1 VSRFL
6 VIAWVVGPLGWLS
19 GCPGVQSYKLSET
32 PINLTNSDN
41 PTDAEKVAK
50 LWEKNLVHD
59 VKEDSK
65 VPDPEQADNSTSSFK
80 DLAKH
85 LEFMM
90 VKMAQVETVVQ
101 LQQAEIAA
109 QQAEIDALKEH
120 VGLDVQHVEMARKH
134 SRDPHAASHVLKAVL
149 DKHHHQRETRDFRP
163 GAHKEPVAEDGSVP
177 PRPESQAEALL
188 QRQARSSEKEEDS
201 ENFLDESLSS
211 KWNPLDEFKR
221 TVNKAE
227 VKKRGKAVEFIQ
239 NTVIDTVDMAYT
251 ILSNFMGFEFDSSC
265 DNRLPSAGLNGQ
277 YLDINFGKLK
287 CTATLVGTTITLFD
301 IPTVHRNFKLP
312 DPLHYLPEQIKT
324 VARASGENV
333 GRVFSFM
340 HDILHT
346 GGCNRAD
353 TFHCIAKRIS
363 SFVMQFEPP
372 LKWLPSPVGVLADS
386 PLNSIKSLMAMGKD
400 LMHCQHFESGT
411 ELTKRLGSKIVNL
424 VPPLSYLNRLGE
436 VMAETIEAFAK
447 AATALLKK
455 ALKGGTSLI
464 QKAAI
469 SDFPAVGKMPVR
481 HQQGDL
487 IVEAHSQELHP
498 SLLEFSSNDALY
510 SDGPGIKLKKGDD
523 VQVTNLITQ
532 FNGREANSG
541 SCLAFA
547 PRNKNGAQ
555 VGNHQE
561 ATKGDWTAAT
571 KDDFVQLEPWA
582 VPCDNTWMKDNWNK
596 WQGYSFYTGTAAVEK
611 CLSVT
616 FKIDIQPVVAF
627 VAGLSIKFLPTLFDL
642 ITTVCWPNQMPG
654 GLDLSVLRSELKTGD
669 HLLFSRTL
677 RLAKRFGSDTHF
689 VKKNLGTGFQTWR
702 SPLGIAKGE
711 SRPAFAPM
719 SLLEGNRSQVEGG
732 EGEKLETESWYWK
745 TETED
750 LYLASVD
757 YDDSM
762 EVNTT
767 WEMRGADAARHL
779 SAMQEAQA
787 QGKED
792 IIQLFNFKKPGMT
805 NFHIQGLLNGKSLEL
820 GLQMGFGPYQ
830 SPSRR
835 IPLADIGVQF
845 AVILAAVPWI
855 SVETKKTAIAAL
867 RDFSTE
873 DAGRVK
879 GLPLRP
885 GSVIAL
891 HCTHNNRYL
900 SMGGDNI
907 YGSPGER
914 PDGIKDW
921 WTHQRFTVV
930 DAGNGQ
936 IALHNALHNRF
947 LKSFGSG
954 VSPHKN
960 WNELPHNWGGEK
972 WNVVDA
978 GNGQIALQGSS
989 KVFLKVD
996 NGGGAGFTH
1005 PIDHLPAH
1013 YTWERFT
1020 VVAAEVKLVPGSTV
1034 ALYNTHHRKFI
1045 AMRKDHLE
1053 PGGYREG
1060 GDMPEEWTHERF
1072 TVIQKNGRE
1081 IALHNARH
1089 NRFIKINGASP
1100 HQNPD
1105 QFPQGWGMEAFE
1117 VWPAVDGEMMLWNPS
1132 VNRFVQMGGGHMGES
1147 GHPPA
1152 GFDTRGWAWER
1163 FRVVHVKPY
1172 LEPGT
1177 VVGLHSA
1184 VHNRFLEM
1192 RDNHW
1197 MYRSPVKGVADLP
1210 NWWSWQHFKV
1220 VDAGNGQIGL
1230 YNEHHRRYVSMK
1242 GCHKQ
1247 LGTHHERHG
1256 WESFTVVP
1264 GSDLFDGVI
1273 ALHNSHHNCFIRMTA
1288 HHADASSPKPIQDLP
1303 HHWNQERFHIV
1314 KVGVGNQASEP
1325 AGKHLDVS
1333 LT

>member
-1 VSRFL
+1 MKQTFPAASLSSMMQVSRFL
-6 VIAWVVGPLGWLS
+6 VIAWVVGPLGPLS

-32 PINLTNSDN
+32 PINLTNSEV
-41 PTDAEKVAK
+41 EKLVG
-50 LWEKNLVHD
+50 KNVVHD
-59 VKEDSK
+59 FEEDSK
-65 VPDPEQADNSTSSFK
+65 VHKPEQAGNSTNSFE
-80 DLAKH
+80 DFAKNW
-85 LEFMM
+85 EFMM
-90 VKMAQVETVVQ
+90 LKMAQVETVVQ

-134 SRDPHAASHVLKAVL
+134 SRDPHAASDVLKAVL
-149 DKHHHQRETRDFRP
+149 DKHHHQRETREYHP
-163 GAHKEPVAEDGSVP
+163 AAHKEPMAEPVA
-177 PRPESQAEALL
+177 ESQAEALL

-201 ENFLDESLSS
+201 ENLLDEALSS
-211 KWNPLDEFKR
+211 KLPDWLKNA
-221 TVNKAE
+221 VNKAVDTVDGTGLTGDALGHAFNE

-239 NTVIDTVDMAYT
+239 NTVIDTVDKAMV
-251 ILSNFMGFEFDSSC
+251 ILTMFRGFEFSQDCPTPEPPTIGISGY
-265 DNRLPSAGLNGQ
+265 NIKLNPGRLRCSV
-277 YLDINFGKLK
+277 
-287 CTATLVGTTITLFD
+287 TLVGKTITLFD
-301 IPTVHRNFKLP
+301 TPWSNGDLMP
-312 DPLHYLPEQIKT
+312 
-324 VARASGENV
+324 
-333 GRVFSFM
+333 
-340 HDILHT
+340 
-346 GGCNRAD
+346 
-353 TFHCIAKRIS
+353 
-363 SFVMQFEPP
+363 
-372 LKWLPSPVGVLADS
+372 LPSPPLDILPGAIRDLANTPLSVLAKS
-386 PLNSIKSLMAMGKD
+386 PVNSIKSLMAMGQE
-400 LMHCQHFESGT
+400 LMHCQHFESGE
-411 ELTKRLGSKIVNL
+411 ELTKCLGSQIIDR
-424 VPPLSYLNRLGE
+424 VPPLSHLNRLGE

-447 AATALLKK
+447 VATALAKK
-455 ALKGGTSLI
+455 SLKGGTSLI
-464 QKAAI
+464 QKATWAGSALMYIAAAI

-498 SLLEFSSNDALY
+498 SLLEFSSNDGLY
-510 SDGPGIKLKKGDD
+510 SDGPVKLFKGDD

-561 ATKGDWTAAT
+561 ATKGDWTSAT

-627 VAGLSIKFLPTLFDL
+627 IAGISIKLVPTLFDL

-654 GLDLSVLRSELKTGD
+654 GLDLSVLRSELKTGG

-677 RLAKRFGSDTHF
+677 RLAKRFGSDTRF
-689 VKKNLGTGFQTWR
+689 VKKNLGTGYQTWR

-711 SRPAFAPM
+711 TRPAFAPM
-719 SLLEGNRSQVEGG
+719 SLLEGNRSQIEDG

-762 EVNTT
+762 EANTT

-787 QGKED
+787 QGKEN
-792 IIQLFNFKKPGMT
+792 IIQLFNLEKPGLS
-805 NFHIQGLLNGKSLEL
+805 NFHIQGLLNGNSLEL

-855 SVETKKTAIAAL
+855 SVESKKTAIAAL

-900 SMGGDNI
+900 SMDSNHVQ
-907 YGSPGER
+907 GSPEER

-921 WTHQRFTVV
+921 WNHERFTVV
-930 DAGNGQ
+930 DAGHGK
-936 IALHNALHNRF
+936 IALHNAHHNKF
-947 LKSFGSG
+947 LKSSGSG
-954 VSPHKN
+954 VSPQKN
-960 WNELPHNWGGEK
+960 VNELPHDWGAER

-989 KVFLKVD
+989 KVFLSVND
-996 NGGGAGFTH
+996 GGGAGFTD
-1005 PIDHLPAH
+1005 PRDHLPASW
-1013 YTWERFT
+1013 TWERFT

-1045 AMRKDHLE
+1045 AMRRNHLE
-1053 PGGYREG
+1053 PGGSSEG
-1060 GDMPEEWTHERF
+1060 GDLPEEWTHERF

-1089 NRFIKINGASP
+1089 NRFIKVNGASP
-1100 HQNPD
+1100 HKNPD
-1105 QFPQGWGMEAFE
+1105 QFPQGWGH
-1117 VWPAVDGEMMLWNPS
+1117 
-1132 VNRFVQMGGGHMGES
+1132 GGLRS
-1147 GHPPA
+1147 LA
-1152 GFDTRGWAWER
+1152 G
-1163 FRVVHVKPY
+1163 
-1172 LEPGT
+1172 
-1177 VVGLHSA
+1177 
-1184 VHNRFLEM
+1184 
-1192 RDNHW
+1192 
-1197 MYRSPVKGVADLP
+1197 
-1210 NWWSWQHFKV
+1210 
-1220 VDAGNGQIGL
+1220 
-1230 YNEHHRRYVSMK
+1230 
-1242 GCHKQ
+1242 C
-1247 LGTHHERHG
+1247 
-1256 WESFTVVP
+1256 
-1264 GSDLFDGVI
+1264 
-1273 ALHNSHHNCFIRMTA
+1273 
-1288 HHADASSPKPIQDLP
+1288 
-1303 HHWNQERFHIV
+1303 
-1314 KVGVGNQASEP
+1314 
-1325 AGKHLDVS
+1325 
-1333 LT
+1333 

>member
-1 VSRFL
+1 
-6 VIAWVVGPLGWLS
+6 
-19 GCPGVQSYKLSET
+19 
-32 PINLTNSDN
+32 
-41 PTDAEKVAK
+41 
-50 LWEKNLVHD
+50 
-59 VKEDSK
+59 
-65 VPDPEQADNSTSSFK
+65 
-80 DLAKH
+80 
-85 LEFMM
+85 
-90 VKMAQVETVVQ
+90 MAQVETVVQ
-101 LQQAEIAA
+101 LQQAEI
-109 QQAEIDALKEH
+109 
-120 VGLDVQHVEMARKH
+120 RT
-134 SRDPHAASHVLKAVL
+134 RDPHAASDILKAVF
-149 DKHHHQRETRDFRP
+149 DKHHHQRETRKFDPDARKDAVGEDRP
-163 GAHKEPVAEDGSVP
+163 VP
-177 PRPESQAEALL
+177 PRAESQEEALL
-188 QRQARSSEKEEDS
+188 QRQARSSEKEADS
-201 ENFLDESLSS
+201 EHSLDESLSS
-211 KWNPLDEFKR
+211 KWNPLKEFER
-221 TVNKAE
+221 TVNKAVDKLDGDGLGLDALGDAFDK
-227 VKKRGKAVEFIQ
+227 VKEQGNHLEFIQ
-239 NTVIDTVDMAYT
+239 NTVIDTVDKAWT
-251 ILSNFMGFEFDSSC
+251 ILSKFTGFSFSSNC
-265 DNRLPSAGLNGQ
+265 NAHTPSASVNGYYLN
-277 YLDINFGKLK
+277 INFGNLR
-287 CTATLVGTTITLFD
+287 CSVTLVGRTVQLFH
-301 IPTVHRNFKLP
+301 TNWANQNFKLP
-312 DPLHYLPEQIKT
+312 NPFHHFSVLDHLPHQIRS
-324 VARASGENV
+324 VAYSGQIGKVIGSSQEAV
-333 GRVFSFM
+333 DRLFGFV
-340 HDILHT
+340 HDVLNT
-346 GGCNRAD
+346 GHCNRGD
-353 TFHCIAKRIS
+353 TFHCIAKRLAS
-363 SFVMQFEPP
+363 YVMQFEPP
-372 LKWLPSPVGVLADS
+372 LNWLPSPVGVLAGS

-400 LMHCQHFESGT
+400 LMNCQHFESST
-411 ELTKRLGSKIVNL
+411 ELTKCLGFKIVNL

-436 VMAETIEAFAK
+436 VMEETIEAFAK
-447 AATALLKK
+447 AATALAKK
-455 ALKGGTSLI
+455 ALKGGTSLV
-464 QKAAI
+464 QKASL

-487 IVEAHSQELHP
+487 IVELHSQELHP
-498 SLLEFSSNDALY
+498 SLLEFSSALGQQQQDALG
-510 SDGPGIKLKKGDD
+510 SDGPGVKLVKGDD

-532 FNGREANSG
+532 FNGREADSG

-555 VGNHQE
+555 AGNHQE
-561 ATKGDWTAAT
+561 ATKDDWTSAT

-596 WQGYSFYTGTAAVEK
+596 WQGYSFYTGSAAVEK

-689 VKKNLGTGFQTWR
+689 VKKNLGSGYQTWR
-702 SPLGIAKGE
+702 HPLGIAKGE
-711 SRPAFAPM
+711 SRPGFAPM
-719 SLLEGNRSQVEGG
+719 SLLEGNRSSQVEGG

-762 EVNTT
+762 EANTT

-792 IIQLFNFKKPGMT
+792 IIKLFNFKKPGMT
-805 NFHIQGLLNGKSLEL
+805 NFEVQGLLNGNSLEL

-835 IPLADIGVQF
+835 IQLADIGVQF

-900 SMGGDNI
+900 SMQSDHL
-907 YGSPGER
+907 YGSPEER

-936 IALHNALHNRF
+936 IALHNALHNKF
-947 LKSFGSG
+947 LKSHGSG
-954 VSPHKN
+954 VSPTKN
-960 WNELPHNWGGEK
+960 ANELPHNWGAEK
-972 WNVVDA
+972 WTVVDA
-978 GNGQIALQGSS
+978 GNGQIALQGTS
-989 KVFLKVD
+989 KRFLKVD
-996 NGGGAGFTH
+996 GGGGAGLTD
-1005 PIDHLPAH
+1005 PRDHLPADW
-1013 YTWERFT
+1013 TWERFT

-1034 ALYNTHHRKFI
+1034 ALYNTHHRKFV

-1053 PGGYREG
+1053 PGGFREG
-1060 GDMPEEWTHERF
+1060 GDLPDDWTHERF
-1072 TVIQKNGRE
+1072 TVIRKDGRQ

-1089 NRFIKINGASP
+1089 NRFIKVNGASP
-1100 HQNPD
+1100 HKNPD
-1105 QFPQGWGMEAFE
+1105 QLPGGWGLEVFE
-1117 VWPAVDGEMMLWNPS
+1117 VWPAVDGEMMLWNRG
-1132 VNRFVQMGGGHMGES
+1132 VNRMVQMGGGHMGES

-1152 GFDTRGWAWER
+1152 GLDTRSWPWER
-1163 FRVVHVKPY
+1163 FRVVHVKPF

-1177 VVGLHSA
+1177 VVALHNA
-1184 VHNRFLEM
+1184 VHNRFLSM
-1192 RDNHW
+1192 NSHHMMD
-1197 MYRSPVKGVADLP
+1197 RSPEKGVGDLP
-1210 NWWSWQHFKV
+1210 DWWSWQRFKV

-1230 YNEHHRRYVSMK
+1230 YNEHHKRYVMMS
-1242 GCHKQ
+1242 GCNGRQ
-1247 LGTHHERHG
+1247 LGTAPHLKGYER
-1256 WESFTVVP
+1256 FTVVP
-1264 GSDLFDGVI
+1264 GSDNFDGKI
-1273 ALHNSHHNCFIRMTA
+1273 ALHNSMHNCFMRMTGTY
-1288 HHADASSPKPIQDLP
+1288 ADTSSHKSIQDLP
-1303 HHWNQERFHIV
+1303 DNWGQERFHIV
-1314 KVGVGNQASEP
+1314 KVAGGKQASEP
-1325 AGKHLDVS
+1325 AGKGLDVS